1 MAAKSRLAAT
11 GSKSLSRL
19 ATEGRALPSFVFLA
33 VGELFCTPLP
43 TAFELLFH
51 TLSPSEWRRDSLA
64 RSMPASLK
72 SLSGLGRCTG
82 VGGQS
87 LSSCVRP
94 PFDDSLPCPPSITL

>member
-33 VGELFCTPLP
+33 AGERFCTSLP

-51 TLSPSEWRRDSLA
+51 NLSPSEWRRDSVA
-64 RSMPASLK
+64 GSMPASLK
-72 SLSGLGRCTG
+72 SLSGLRRCTG
-82 VGGQS
+82 DGG
-87 LSSCVRP
+87 
-94 PFDDSLPCPPSITL
+94 